1 MDVYGLVIEE
11 IDTKHNILLQKLSS
25 GSIQSYSE
33 YKYVCGVVNG
43 LLSIKVY
50 LTDLQQRFEN
60 DE

>member
-1 MDVYGLVIEE
+1 MDGYGLVIED

-25 GSIQSYSE
+25 GSIQNYSE

-43 LLSIKVY
+43 LLSIKEY

>member
-43 LLSIKVY
+43 LLSIKEY

>member
-33 YKYVCGVVNG
+33 YKYVCGVVTG
-43 LLSIKVY
+43 LLSIKEY

>member
-1 MDVYGLVIEE
+1 MDAYQLVIDE

-25 GSIQSYSE
+25 GSIKDYSE
-33 YKYVCGVVNG
+33 YKYICGIISG
-43 LLSIKVY
+43 LVSIKEY

>member
-1 MDVYGLVIEE
+1 MDVYGLVIED

-43 LLSIKVY
+43 LLSIKEY